1 MPGLGVMR
9 AEIIPPG
16 VQSTVMN
23 LYRVPLNA
31 VVVTGTKLGAS
42 YGWEAVGL
50 MNAICFTAAL
60 AFHIGASRVS
70 PVVAKGGRVLHT
82 RKAPPPSPS
91 KTARAA
97 TPARSKRAAASP
109 ARKRATS
116 PRKRK

>member
-42 YGWEAVGL
+42 YGWEAVGDMQFKL
-50 MNAICFTAAL
+50 ILTEYYEAVF
-60 AFHIGASRVS
+60 
-70 PVVAKGGRVLHT
+70 
-82 RKAPPPSPS
+82 
-91 KTARAA
+91 
-97 TPARSKRAAASP
+97 RAAAQFAGQRRSG
-109 ARKRATS
+109 
-116 PRKRK
+116 